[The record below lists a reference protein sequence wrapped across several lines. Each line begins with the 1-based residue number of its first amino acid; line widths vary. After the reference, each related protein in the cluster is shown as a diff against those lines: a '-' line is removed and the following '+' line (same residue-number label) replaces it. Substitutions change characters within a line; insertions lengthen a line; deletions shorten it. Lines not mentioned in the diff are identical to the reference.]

1 MQRRRPALVVAGP
14 FVLALALPAGLAE
27 AVNIALPAI
36 NPDVRTAGVTTFG
49 NVAATNFLNDGVN
62 GGSTGSS
69 IFQVPFSTTP
79 GIPPGSRGFGYHL
92 GAPATI
98 ESIDLSQFT
107 GESPLGPRR
116 RVADAA
122 VHTSAGVFYTYFE
135 DADDVHYDFPEAVV
149 TSWLIVEPL
158 SQHGGGDPQIGID
171 ELAVNSASGTLSVR
185 RENVA
190 RGKTYTLRGPGWN
203 NVRGNLTDNLLA
215 GSNGDLSSAAFNNS
229 ATSPGNSI
237 DVDLGAA
244 FAVDGIGLAEHDYGG
259 AGGRRLLEIVQLQ
272 FSDDPSFA
280 AVNATRELTL
290 ANIPYQQLDFDP
302 ATGRY
307 VRLSGVTQYP
317 NPDGNL
323 GFVEL
328 QLFSGVVPEPGTLG
342 LAAACLPLLLR
353 RRR

>member
-1 MQRRRPALVVAGP
+1 MQRRRLALAAAGP
-14 FVLALALPAGLAE
+14 FALALALSAARAK
-27 AVNIALPAI
+27 AVNIALPSV
-36 NPDVRTAGVTTFG
+36 NPDVRVAGVTTFG

-92 GAPATI
+92 GGAATI

-122 VHTSAGVFYTYFE
+122 IHTAAGVFYTYFD
-135 DADDVHYDFPEAVV
+135 DADDVHYDFAEAVV

-158 SQHGGGDPQIGID
+158 SQHGGGDPQVGID

-203 NVRGNLTDNLLA
+203 NVRGNLTDNVLA

-229 ATSPGNSI
+229 ASSPANSI
-237 DVDLGAA
+237 DVDLGGD
-244 FAVDGIGLAEHDYGG
+244 FTVDGLGLAEHDYGG
-259 AGGRRLLEIVQLQ
+259 AGGRRLLEIVQLE
-272 FSDDPSFA
+272 FSDDPNFA
-280 AVNATRELTL
+280 TVNATRELTL
-290 ANIPYQQLDFDP
+290 ANIPYQQLDFDA

-307 VRLSGVTQYP
+307 VRLSGITQHP
-317 NPDGNL
+317 NPDSNL

-328 QLFSGVVPEPGTLG
+328 QLFGTAVPEPGTLG
-342 LAAACLPLLLR
+342 LAALCLPLLLR